1 MGVLRAHRRLSGMEQ
16 NDLAVER
23 EGDEVKK
30 LMRLGTGME
39 SGFCCLVGPGRGVAS
54 A

>member
-1 MGVLRAHRRLSGMEQ
+1 MEQ

-23 EGDEVKK
+23 EGNEVKK